1 MTNDKC
7 DDWIH
12 WESHQVYIKS
22 IKYMFANP
30 NLLEKPYIKIII
42 V

>member
-30 NLLEKPYIKIII
+30 QQTETII
-42 V
+42 VIERDG